1 MSGNAES
8 FFEWERFPSALKH
21 EIVSGYLTNAFP
33 VLLQHFKK
41 DVVYA
46 DLFAGAGRYE
56 DGRPG
61 SPLIAADLALR
72 WSAGGAS
79 TRVRCFNV
87 EANPVFF
94 NQLQTNTAA
103 YPPGMVTNR
112 PGRWEEH
119 FGELERLM
127 RGLPAIVFMD
137 PFRLDVPLEAI
148 ADLVQQIGTEAR
160 DLILMFNVH
169 GLQRIVHAKA
179 AEDLRRRDAS
189 VDLDGSPT
197 APVSNYFQKPNAVLG
212 GRWWQD
218 LLLDGKL
225 PETRFADVVEGYC
238 DQLRRIG
245 SKDGK
250 AARRALGVP
259 IPYKLGGSTSY
270 YLVLVTRSPKADVLF
285 SDAAD
290 EAISEAWRRR
300 EEEERLEQRPPEAFV
315 PLFSEDQLPPS
326 LGSTYEL
333 RREPLLKEMPAEIVE
348 YVERLNWLPSLRE
361 VHEMLAMRHCGL
373 FRWTH
378 VTRLARELHD
388 AGEIELV
395 PKRIGP
401 YTRLLPRSISQKLHA

>member
-1 MSGNAES
+1 MSGNADN

-21 EIVSGYLTNAFP
+21 QIVAGYLTEAFP
-33 VLLQHFKK
+33 VLLQHFKT
-41 DVVYA
+41 DIVYA

-61 SPLIAADLALR
+61 SPLIAADLAVK
-72 WSAGGAS
+72 WSATGAS
-79 TRVRCFNV
+79 TGVHCFNV

-94 NQLQTNTAA
+94 NELQANTAS
-103 YPPGMVTNR
+103 YPQGLVTNR
-112 PGRWEEH
+112 LGRWQDH
-119 FGELERLM
+119 FGELAQLM

-137 PFRLDVPLEAI
+137 PFRLDVSLEAI
-148 ADLVQQIGTEAR
+148 ADLVQQIGAEAR
-160 DLILMFNVH
+160 DLILMFNIRGV
-169 GLQRIVHAKA
+169 QRIAHAKA
-179 AEDLRRRDAS
+179 AEDIERGGS
-189 VDLDGSPT
+189 VDLAGTP
-197 APVSNYFQKPNAVLG
+197 ALPASNYFQRPNEVLG
-212 GRWWQD
+212 GRWWQE
-218 LLLDGKL
+218 LLLDARL
-225 PETRFADVVEGYC
+225 PEECFPDLVEGYC
-238 DQLRRIG
+238 EQLRRIG
-245 SKDGK
+245 SKDAK
-250 AARRALGVP
+250 AARRGLAVP

-270 YLVLVTRSPKADVLF
+270 YLVLVTRSPKAVVLF

-333 RREPLLKEMPAEIVE
+333 RREPLLQEMPAEIVE

-378 VTRLARELHD
+378 VTRLGRELHD